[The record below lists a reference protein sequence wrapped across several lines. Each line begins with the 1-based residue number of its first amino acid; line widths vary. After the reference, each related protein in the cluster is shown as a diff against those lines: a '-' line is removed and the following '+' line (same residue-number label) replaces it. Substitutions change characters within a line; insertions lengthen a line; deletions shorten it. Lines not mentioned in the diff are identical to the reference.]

1 MGGENVKQ
9 LKQTAAQ
16 FQCELKRVRRS
27 RNWQLSGKVETLD
40 EFAQQVKGQQVVQD
54 SPFFIEKVLAGI
66 RPHQQ
71 QSMPDRLAQL
81 ITDNPAITLAEMM
94 EKTGCTIAQARL
106 ARDKE
111 IL

>member
-40 EFAQQVKGQQVVQD
+40 EFAQHVKGQEVVQD
-54 SPFFIEKVLAGI
+54 SPFFVEKVLAGI

-71 QSMPDRLAQL
+71 QSMPERLAQL